1 MNQIFFGCTE
11 PTEEQLTAA
20 GIPFEVH
27 IYEDGPHG
35 LSIGTQACAQARS
48 QIFPGV
54 ARWVESAQDW
64 LENGLRCLCRRH
76 FPWNCLGRGNSKREL
91 KYGQQKRRKY
101 DGTDSSAFGCMSLV
115 PSVRMGIMG
124 SSALHIRRK
133 ALSLR

>member
-35 LSIGTQACAQARS
+35 LSIG
-48 QIFPGV
+48 
-54 ARWVESAQDW
+54 
-64 LENGLRCLCRRH
+64 
-76 FPWNCLGRGNSKREL
+76 KREL